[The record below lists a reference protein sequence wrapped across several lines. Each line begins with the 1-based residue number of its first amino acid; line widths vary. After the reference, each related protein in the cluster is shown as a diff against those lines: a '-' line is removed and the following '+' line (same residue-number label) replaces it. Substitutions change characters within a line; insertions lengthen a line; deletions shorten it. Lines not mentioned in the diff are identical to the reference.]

1 MFFEFYEQSGNVS
14 SMLNNRTFVDR
25 LSNAI
30 ARPAAVIMSAECRP
44 GNS

>member
-25 LSNAI
+25 LSNAP
-30 ARPAAVIMSAECRP
+30 RLVFAAKLTPVLP
-44 GNS
+44 P